1 MLYTFFYVILIKSI
15 QVYYGICGK
24 GHMKRVVKLRDPK
37 KTLTVRREARALP
50 LMILLILLESV
61 AVVLFYTPANVVSGG
76 VTGIG
81 MLLGYATGDLIPTWV
96 VIIVTN
102 IPLLIWAYRDLSK
115 RFVLYTALL
124 TFLFSAGIAVLKSL
138 VQTYHIPSPFD
149 TTDTAWR
156 FVSAMFG
163 AMVMGFCGALIVR
176 LGGSTGGTDIVAL
189 MLNRRTSFPM
199 GSLAM
204 CVNLVIALALGI
216 LQSVQ
221 TGDFRVGI
229 EGVALSVIALGV
241 QSIVFNNM
249 MLGMNRNKTLFI
261 ISDKWNRIAPE
272 VLKLHRGVTLI
283 PCKGA
288 FTNKDK
294 TLVYILAKTNELT
307 KIRKIV
313 REYDEHAIVSI
324 IDTREVLGKGF
335 SPVN

>member
-1 MLYTFFYVILIKSI
+1 M
-15 QVYYGICGK
+15 GK
-24 GHMKRVVKLRDPK
+24 VVKLRDPK
-37 KTLTVRREARALP
+37 KLLSARREARTVP
-50 LMILLILLESV
+50 LMILMILLESV
-61 AVVLFYTPANVVSGG
+61 AIVLFYTPANVVSGG

-96 VIIVTN
+96 VIVVVN
-102 IPLLIWAYRDLSK
+102 IPLLVWAYRDLSK

-124 TFLFSAGIAVLKSL
+124 TFLFSAGIAVLKAL
-138 VQTYHIPSPFD
+138 VAKYHIPAPFD
-149 TTDTAWR
+149 TSDTAWR

-163 AMVMGFCGALIVR
+163 AMVMGFCGAMVVR

-189 MLNRRTSFPM
+189 MLNRKTSFPM

-204 CVNLVIALALGI
+204 CVNMVIAFSLGI
-216 LQSVQ
+216 LQAVQ
-221 TGDFRVGI
+221 SGDFRIGV
-229 EGVALSVIALGV
+229 EGCALSVIALGV

-261 ISDKWNRIAPE
+261 ISEHWNEIAPE

-288 FTNKDK
+288 FTNRDK

-313 REYDEHAIVSI
+313 REHDEHAIVSI
-324 IDTREVLGKGF
+324 VDTREVLGKGF